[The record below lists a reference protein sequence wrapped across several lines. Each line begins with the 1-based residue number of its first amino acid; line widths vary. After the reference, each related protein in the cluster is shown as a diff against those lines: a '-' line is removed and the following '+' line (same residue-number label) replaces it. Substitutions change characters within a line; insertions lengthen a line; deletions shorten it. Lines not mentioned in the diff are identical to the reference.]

1 LLAGR
6 RILVG
11 VCGGIAAYK
20 SCEFVRMLQR
30 EGAEVRVV
38 LTPAAARFVTPL
50 TFSALSGAP
59 APVEEFP
66 EAGSTPQGDVYAH
79 LNLTREI
86 DCYVIAPATANT
98 LARLA
103 TGQADHLVAA
113 CYLSCEAPVVVAPAM
128 NYRMWQHP
136 AVQENVEALRRRGCT
151 IVEPDTGELACGDE
165 GPGRLADLREVFA
178 AVLEAVQTSAADG
191 AGASPAS
198 VAEPLLPAGDLSGRR
213 IVVTAG
219 GTREYLDPVRFLT
232 NASSGRLGLGMVA
245 ELARR
250 GASVELIDTGIDVD
264 VAIESQLAARDVART
279 AFDMMSALSRRMETA
294 DGLIMLAAVADYGPA
309 NYISSKRKKDGS
321 AWMVELTETPDILA
335 GIAAQR
341 RPGQALIGVSLED
354 TDWINRAMKKT
365 QSKGVDLCIA
375 VELGADLPFG
385 DRRMRCALVDAEQ
398 VVQQEELRDKAQ
410 IARLTADWLAVR
422 LAADSGAA
430 AESRSK
436 A

>member
-1 LLAGR
+1 VLAGR

-38 LTPAAARFVTPL
+38 LTPAAAQFVTPL

-59 APVEEFP
+59 APVEELP
-66 EAGSTPQGDVYAH
+66 EPGSMPSGDVYAH

-86 DCYVIAPATANT
+86 DCYVIVPATSNT
-98 LARLA
+98 LAGLA
-103 TGQADHLVAA
+103 TGGAANLVTA
-113 CYLSCEAPVVVAPAM
+113 CYLSCQAPVVVAPAM
-128 NYRMWQHP
+128 NVRMWQHQ
-136 AVQENVEALRRRGCT
+136 AVQDNVAALRRRGCT

-165 GPGRLADLREVFA
+165 GPGRLAELRDVFA
-178 AVLEAVQTSAADG
+178 AVLEAVQSE
-191 AGASPAS
+191 AGTLAVSRAES
-198 VAEPLLPAGDLSGRR
+198 VLPAGDLSGRR

-232 NASSGRLGLGMVA
+232 NASSGRLGLSMVA

-250 GASVELIDTGIDVD
+250 GAAVVLVDTGIEVD
-264 VAIESQLAARDVART
+264 VAIESQLAERDVART
-279 AFDMMSALSRRMETA
+279 AFDMISALSKRMESA
-294 DGLIMLAAVADYGPA
+294 DGLIMLAAVADYSPA
-309 NYISSKRKKDGS
+309 NYVSSKRKKDGS
-321 AWMVELTETPDILA
+321 AWVVELTETPDILA
-335 GIAAQR
+335 GVAAQR
-341 RPGQALIGVSLED
+341 KPGQALIGVSLED
-354 TDWINRAMKKT
+354 TDWISRAMKKT
-365 QSKGVDLCIA
+365 QSKGVDMSIA

-398 VVQQEELRDKAQ
+398 VLQQEELRDKSQ
-410 IARLTADWLAVR
+410 IARLTVDWLAAR

-430 AESRSK
+430 ADKRSK